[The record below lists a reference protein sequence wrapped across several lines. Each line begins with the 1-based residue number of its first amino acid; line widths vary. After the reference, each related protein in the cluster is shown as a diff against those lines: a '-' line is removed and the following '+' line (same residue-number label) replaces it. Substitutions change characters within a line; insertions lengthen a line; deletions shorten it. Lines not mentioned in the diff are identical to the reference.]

1 MSLRV
6 KLYSAIGLLLAVG
19 LAMFAATA
27 ILTSAQEHDGLVI
40 NLAGRQRML
49 SQKMAKEALLYLEEK
64 RAGRDGTEI
73 GKQVETTARLFRET
87 LAALTDSGPAPVTTD
102 PDGEKRDLPAPSQ
115 PVREQLLKV
124 RTLWE
129 VYGAALRDILEKQ
142 TLNSDFNAES
152 LAVLVNM
159 NQAVTMMQAE
169 SENRVDLL
177 LLSQIVGIGIM
188 LLTTLISFLAIQRKL
203 VRPLLEFSTAMDII
217 CKGDLTQVCVNDQKD
232 EIGLVARALTS
243 MEDKLKDVVSHAKDS
258 TVTMADR
265 SAGLND
271 MAAAL
276 AEGATRQAGNVGEI
290 ASLMEGIRSNIAT
303 TASNSRQ
310 THQLAMKAA
319 SDARSSG
326 ESVGT
331 ALEAITTIAGKITV
345 IEEIARQT
353 NLLAL
358 NAAIEAA
365 RAGEHGKGFAVVA
378 AEVRKLA
385 ERSGLAAKEIGE
397 LSADTVDIS
406 NRAGELLELLV
417 PDIEKTAAMIEEINA
432 SSSEQHRDSEM
443 IGKAVHDLDS
453 DVQHTARMA
462 RELSDTTEGLSG
474 EASGLRQELM
484 FFRTEGGKQCVSAP
498 RVQSPRDNRPP
509 LAAAAPHPV
518 PGRKPGIAAAKPA
531 AVPSPAPI
539 KRAAPKPAESAPRAT
554 VQREETK
561 TLIEWDDS
569 IATGIDLID
578 DQHKELVALIN
589 RLNSAMQQGLG
600 KAVVGE
606 ILDELGRYAVFH
618 FEQEETLFDQYG
630 YPETDQHKA
639 VHQKLLGQ
647 ATEFIEQFQSGQT
660 GMSRDLFLFLKDWLT
675 NHIKGVD
682 KRYVPFLKE
691 ALKNDT

>member
-19 LAMFAATA
+19 LAMFAATT

-87 LAALTDSGPAPVTTD
+87 LAALTDSGPAPVTID
-102 PDGEKRDLPAPSQ
+102 PEGEKRNLPAPSQ
-115 PVREQLLKV
+115 PVREQLIKV

-129 VYGAALRDILEKQ
+129 AYDTALRNILDKQ
-142 TLNSDFNAES
+142 TLDSNFNTES

-169 SENRVDLL
+169 SENRINLL
-177 LLSQIVGIGIM
+177 LLSQIIGISIM

-203 VRPLLEFSTAMDII
+203 VRPLLEFSTAMDTI
-217 CKGDLTQVCVNDQKD
+217 CKGDLTQVCTNDQKD
-232 EIGLVARALTS
+232 EIGLVASALTS
-243 MEDKLKDVVSHAKDS
+243 MEDKLNDVVSHAKGT
-258 TVTMADR
+258 TVTMAHR

-303 TASNSRQ
+303 TAANSKQ

-331 ALEAITTIAGKITV
+331 ALEAITTIADKITV

-353 NLLAL
+353 DLLAL

-378 AEVRKLA
+378 AEVRRLA

-397 LSADTVDIS
+397 LSTDTLDIS
-406 NRAGELLELLV
+406 NRAGGLLKLLV

-443 IGKAVHDLDS
+443 IGKAVQDLDS

-462 RELSDTTEGLSG
+462 RELSNTTEELSG
-474 EASGLRQELM
+474 EASGLREELM
-484 FFRTEGGKQCVSAP
+484 FFMTEGGKQYTS
-498 RVQSPRDNRPP
+498 SPHMQNPPDNSPP
-509 LAAAAPHPV
+509 LAAAPYPL
-518 PGRKPGIAAAKPA
+518 PERKPRITAAKPV

-539 KRAAPKPAESAPRAT
+539 QRDAPPPAAPLRNST
-554 VQREETK
+554 VQLDEIK
-561 TLIEWDDS
+561 PLIQWDDS
-569 IATGIDLID
+569 IATDIDIID

-589 RLNSAMQQGLG
+589 RLNSAMQQGHG
-600 KAVVGE
+600 KKVVGE

-618 FEQEETLFDQYG
+618 FEQEETLFDKYG

-639 VHQKLLGQ
+639 VHQELLGQ